1 MKLSVEKNE
10 EWERRKAF
18 LMGKRFNIVPM
29 CNIKSHFVTIE
40 SGVLYGIMKEI
51 SPEFNVS
58 REDFTGE
65 NRETYWKNIFNF
77 KRLRV
82 SEQRWFTGLIE
93 TDGVALCIHYRRLKK
108 DRPVRPSAA
117 PVTKDEENKEGD
129 PAMQEME
136 DNDLVVGVT
145 KYEDEKEAEHATQK
159 VQDNVLV
166 VDAMKHEEK
175 KEASL
180 ETQKVQDNVL
190 VVDAMKHEEK
200 EASLETQKVQ
210 DNVLVVD
217 AMKHEE
223 KKEASLET
231 QKVQDNDLV
240 VGADPRNTNI
250 ITIAAPK
257 RAEDGADGNFR
268 QKDMRLLRFSR
279 ARYCRESGMMNARK
293 KIETWN
299 SGMKDHLEALSEVT
313 SRRADFE
320 AFRKF
325 MEVRVAHWD
334 ALWEE
339 YTKPRRARL
348 RMNLYG
354 GRQRAFADFFNELSA
369 LKEDENQR
377 LVVAYGA
384 GRRKIQKGTTPAP
397 TTRTSKECARCFVT
411 IPVDEF
417 RALHTH
423 HELGCTLQSVEMEKC
438 QRTPEDIKKYGAL
451 TEEQTE
457 RRAKVRGLGALVST
471 TTNGEKRMEFVNRD
485 FNAAINTRKCAVLET
500 RLPESTRE
508 NFLGQPLKVELY
520 ETTLEAVVDGRSKR
534 TRRRLHLGWRRFVQG
549 GFLATTV
556 HGRHRPCDRRW
567 WCW

>member
-1 MKLSVEKNE
+1 VGESSRQDIRDKKDKERYYRLILRYFVFLDRELERKAEMKLSVEKNE

-180 ETQKVQDNVL
+180 ETQKVQDN
-190 VVDAMKHEEK
+190 
-200 EASLETQKVQ
+200 
-210 DNVLVVD
+210 
-217 AMKHEE
+217 
-223 KKEASLET
+223 
-231 QKVQDNDLV
+231 DLV

-313 SRRADFE
+313 SRGADFE

-500 RLPESTRE
+500 RPPESTRE